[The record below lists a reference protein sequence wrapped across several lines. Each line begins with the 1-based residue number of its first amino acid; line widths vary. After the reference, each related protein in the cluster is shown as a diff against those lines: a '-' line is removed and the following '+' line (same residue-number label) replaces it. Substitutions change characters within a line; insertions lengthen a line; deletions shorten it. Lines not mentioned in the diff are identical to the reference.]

1 MRGAAEH
8 GETTATWFALELGLG
23 LGEGAGVAAEHG
35 ETTATWLALELGVGA
50 GVGAGVGVRVRVW
63 IGVGVG
69 LATLAEVTSAKK
81 GRSSFQMRLTTRSG
95 RAAYLVRVRVWGKF
109 RVRGRGRVASR

>member
-8 GETTATWFALELGLG
+8 GETTATWLALALGVGVGIEVGVGLG
-23 LGEGAGVAAEHG
+23 LG
-35 ETTATWLALELGVGA
+35 
-50 GVGAGVGVRVRVW
+50 VR
-63 IGVGVG
+63 VG

-95 RAAYLVRVRVWGKF
+95 RAAYLVRVRVRGK
-109 RVRGRGRVASR
+109 VRGRGRVASR